1 MPILYREF
9 SYDRRRIRLYRRYS
23 HPARQK
29 NLRNHSEKKNTPLVF
44 FKRHED
50 FPNARQPSTTCREF
64 IAALVAVVAGLQT
77 GAFS

>member
-9 SYDRRRIRLYRRYS
+9 SCDRRRIRLHRRYS
-23 HPARQK
+23 HPAWQK
-29 NLRNHSEKKNTPLVF
+29 NLRNRSEKKNTPLVF

-64 IAALVAVVAGLQT
+64 IAALVAVVAGLQIGT
-77 GAFS
+77 FS